1 MNTAGIMVITLFIF
15 LGVLFFMMRKPKEG
29 DDSSNLVVGDAYKSK
44 KSDRTVENNHVIHT
58 IYKYRENENVW
69 ICQIVKRKAAE
80 SYLFVRSAI
89 IQKSQGECD
98 YVL

>member
-69 ICQIVKRKAAE
+69 ICPNCEAE
-80 SYLFVRSAI
+80 SS
-89 IQKSQGECD
+89 GELSVCPVCH
-98 YVL
+98 YSKESGGM